1 MPGQRRLE
9 QRLGYEFRD
18 AALLSEALTHSTY
31 AEEHG
36 CPSNQRLEFLGDAVL
51 ELCVS
56 RRLFERG
63 RDIGEGVLTKWR
75 ALLVCEN
82 SLAACAREL
91 GLGECL
97 RMSGSALTDG
107 LRFKPSV
114 LCDAMES
121 VIAAVYLDGGLEA
134 AAALVE
140 RILGAGMEH
149 APEVPDD
156 YKSRLQMLLQ
166 EDGGSAPE
174 YRLVSASG
182 PDHQKVF
189 EFECAFGDIV
199 TRGVGASKKQ
209 AQQAAAR
216 EALALLEQR
225 SGAPE

>member
-1 MPGQRRLE
+1 
-9 QRLGYEFRD
+9 
-18 AALLSEALTHSTY
+18 
-31 AEEHG
+31 
-36 CPSNQRLEFLGDAVL
+36 
-51 ELCVS
+51 
-56 RRLFERG
+56 
-63 RDIGEGVLTKWR
+63 
-75 ALLVCEN
+75 
-82 SLAACAREL
+82 
-91 GLGECL
+91 
-97 RMSGSALTDG
+97 
-107 LRFKPSV
+107 
-114 LCDAMES
+114 MES

-174 YRLVSASG
+174 YRLVSTSG

>member
-56 RRLFERG
+56 RRLFERE
-63 RDIGEGVLTKWR
+63 RDVGEGVLTKWR

-91 GLGECL
+91 GLVECL